1 MALRLWKF
9 GLAAGL
15 AVALGGS
22 AQAGLLP
29 LTATA
34 VPDGEDYRYT
44 YGVMLTSNST
54 LQKGDNFVI
63 YDFNGLVDR
72 SNSQP
77 AGFEFSAMN
86 LGGNPGRTVPN
97 DNPDMPNL
105 VWTYTGDTPLVG
117 QIGLGNFTAMST
129 KPEASVTTDFV
140 SRTQVE
146 DPNGEIRDEDNIT
159 HTKAPSGTDS
169 QPPPPPVDTAAAGRP
184 GRPAVG
190 GAGAVVDDPV
200 GRRAAAGRR
209 RAGPCG
215 TAGRPSRRKAASGA
229 GGPAGPPAVR
239 PGMRRP
245 GQLRL
250 AGAGRSR

>member
-15 AVALGGS
+15 AAALGGS

-34 VPDGEDYRYT
+34 VPDGSNFRYT

-54 LQKGDNFVI
+54 LQKGDQFVI
-63 YDFNGLVDR
+63 YDFNGFL
-72 SNSQP
+72 SGSTTQPTGFSFNSV
-77 AGFEFSAMN
+77 N
-86 LGGNPGRTVPN
+86 VGGNPGRTVPN

-117 QIGLGNFTAMST
+117 QIGLGNFTALST

-146 DPNGEIRDEDNIT
+146 DPNGEVRDEDNIT
-159 HTKAPSGTDS
+159 HTKAPSGTDV
-169 QPPPPPVDTAAAGRP
+169 QPPPTTPPDNPPHVRP
-184 GRPAVG
+184 ENLGDIRLA
-190 GAGAVVDDPV
+190 
-200 GRRAAAGRR
+200 
-209 RAGPCG
+209 RAGS
-215 TAGRPSRRKAASGA
+215 SR
-229 GGPAGPPAVR
+229 
-239 PGMRRP
+239 
-245 GQLRL
+245 
-250 AGAGRSR
+250 

>member
-15 AVALGGS
+15 AAALGGS
-22 AQAGLLP
+22 ADAGLLP

-34 VPDGEDYRYT
+34 VPDGDAYRYT

-63 YDFNGLVDR
+63 YDFNGFIDGTTT
-72 SNSQP
+72 QP
-77 AGFEFSAMN
+77 VGFDFQAMN
-86 LGGNPGRTVPN
+86 LGGNLGRTVPN

-146 DPNGEIRDEDNIT
+146 DPNGEVRDEDNIT
-159 HTKAPSGTDS
+159 HTKAPSGTDI
-169 QPPPPPVDTAAAGRP
+169 QPPPIDPPPPPPGDPVDPPSGVPEPSSMILLAAGLP
-184 GRPAVG
+184 LV
-190 GAGAVVDDPV
+190 AGY
-200 GRRAAAGRR
+200 RALR
-209 RAGPCG
+209 
-215 TAGRPSRRKAASGA
+215 RRKAVDA
-229 GGPAGPPAVR
+229 
-239 PGMRRP
+239 
-245 GQLRL
+245 
-250 AGAGRSR
+250 